1 VALCAN
7 NRAGVLC
14 GGCKENFTQSLNG
27 YSCIGNDVCQSNLV
41 WVWAVTALGHL
52 LYSVFVV
59 RKSLKKSSGLTMCVL
74 FYGQMSS
81 FASIP
86 PILDARSQTSAESSW
101 LSRMTQVESV
111 LSLLE
116 NTCYGA
122 SMGAYDATLAH
133 LSGPAIV
140 AAASLLLTVAANKL
154 YARFEHVFR
163 KRNVDIRLPFG
174 VTMIN
179 VLLML
184 FSSVCSVVF
193 QLITCVDIKRPSED
207 TVTVVF
213 IDGTKA
219 CEGARYRGLIA
230 AAALLSLVPLVFFA
244 GLRFEKISVESRA
257 ILCSAYADSR
267 YYWAAIT
274 LFFRFI
280 VTVVSATIPQVPS
293 VAALVQCIC
302 SVCMLMLVVTLRPFK
317 DERTYCMDVFCYVC
331 LVIQFLLQCLAR
343 ASESL
348 GVSVTSDNGIFYDVI
363 SNASTAST
371 VIR

>member
-1 VALCAN
+1 
-7 NRAGVLC
+7 
-14 GGCKENFTQSLNG
+14 
-27 YSCIGNDVCQSNLV
+27 
-41 WVWAVTALGHL
+41 
-52 LYSVFVV
+52 
-59 RKSLKKSSGLTMCVL
+59 M
-74 FYGQMSS
+74 
-81 FASIP
+81 
-86 PILDARSQTSAESSW
+86 
-101 LSRMTQVESV
+101 
-111 LSLLE
+111 
-116 NTCYGA
+116 
-122 SMGAYDATLAH
+122 
-133 LSGPAIV
+133 

-213 IDGTKA
+213 IDGTKT

-317 DERTYCMDVFCYVC
+317 DERTYCMDVFATCASSFSFCCNV
-331 LVIQFLLQCLAR
+331 LRGRRNRWVFLLPPTTAFFTMSFPTHPPPALSYGESPTHCPPSAR
-343 ASESL
+343 L
-348 GVSVTSDNGIFYDVI
+348 CVPMLFVC
-363 SNASTAST
+363 
-371 VIR
+371 